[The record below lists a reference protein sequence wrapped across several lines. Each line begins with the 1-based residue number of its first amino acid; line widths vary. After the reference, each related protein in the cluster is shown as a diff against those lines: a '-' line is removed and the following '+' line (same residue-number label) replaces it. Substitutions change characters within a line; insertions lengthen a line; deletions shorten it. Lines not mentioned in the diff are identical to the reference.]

1 MNFTRKQT
9 LKNPKLAS
17 LLVEYPHILGQYLGY
32 DELTE
37 LHSVWIKYLW
47 MAPHHVSLQAHRGS
61 FKTTSVLIVGFLWWI
76 LFHWDDR
83 VCFIRKDFTSS
94 SEVLKVISRIMNGPK
109 FRSLFY
115 SLYGTTFKL
124 VTDTTDSLTW
134 NLKTKESPEGNLSAF
149 GIGGSLTGKH
159 FDKIFGDD
167 LITIRD
173 RVSKAE
179 RDRVD
184 NFVMELMANI
194 IDPGKPVAFTG
205 TPWHLRDTWRLLP
218 RPIVFDIYS
227 TNIARFTDEHIEQ
240 VKQITT
246 PSLFA
251 ANYELKHIA
260 SEDTIFTAA
269 KRTKNWDMTV
279 PVFGHIDAKYQGD
292 HTGAFTMMGK
302 RPDGMIQAVGFIFR
316 KHINEE
322 YSNLMSKWVRYRSG
336 TVSLE
341 LNADK
346 GYAARD
352 LGQLGMLTRGYNE
365 KENKHVKIIQNLK
378 THWDRILW
386 HEDTDPEYL
395 SQILDYVEGQT
406 PDDCPDSAASCIR
419 ENGIGSTGTTTTK
432 FEEYEDEYRE

>member
-1 MNFTRKQT
+1 MRKQSI
-9 LKNPKLAS
+9 KNLELARKLINHPH
-17 LLVEYPHILGQYLGY
+17 LLGHYLGY

-37 LHSVWIKYLW
+37 LHSFWIKHLW
-47 MAPHHVSLQAHRGS
+47 TTPVHASLQAHRGS

-83 VCFIRKDFTSS
+83 ICFVRKDFTSS
-94 SEVLKVISRIMNGPK
+94 SEVLKVVSRQLQSTK
-109 FRSLFY
+109 FRNLFY
-115 SLYGTTFKL
+115 AIFGFEFKL
-124 VTDTTDSLTW
+124 VTDSNDCITW
-134 NLKTKESPEGNLSAF
+134 NLKTKESPEGNLMAF

-179 RDRVD
+179 RDKVD

-205 TPWHLRDTWRLLP
+205 TPWHKSDTWRLLP
-218 RPIVFDIYS
+218 PPLKFDIYS
-227 TNIARFTDEHIEQ
+227 TKLDRFTKEHMAQ
-240 VKQITT
+240 LKDVTT
-246 PSLFA
+246 SSLFA

-260 SEDTIFTAA
+260 AEDAVFSSAV
-269 KRTKNWDMTV
+269 RTKNWDMTL
-279 PVFGHIDAKYQGD
+279 PTYGHIDAKYQGD
-292 HTGAFTMMGK
+292 HTGAFTIMAR
-302 RPDGMIQAVGFIFR
+302 RPDGFIQAIGFMFK

-322 YSNLMSKWVRYRSG
+322 YNSLYSKWQRYRCG

-352 LGQLGMLTRGYNE
+352 LGNMGMLTRTYHE
-365 KENKHVKIIQNLK
+365 SENKHVKVLQNLK
-378 THWDRILW
+378 AHWSKILW
-386 HEDTDPEYL
+386 HEDTDPEYI

-406 PDDCPDSAASCIR
+406 PDDCADSAASCIR
-419 ENGIGSTGTTTTK
+419 ENNLGSAGDTSAS
-432 FEEYEDEYRE
+432 FEEYEDEYKE